1 MVFSCSRFAD
11 SGMLDLVVA
20 LAVIGFILVF
30 GIVSRW
36 LFPCPVCNDA
46 FESSPNEDEPV
57 SRGPEG
63 FWGIR
68 HNFNHPR
75 KPARGGDSGVG

>member
-46 FESSPNEDEPV
+46 FESSPNEAK
-57 SRGPEG
+57 PENMKTHRAQYVTVH
-63 FWGIR
+63 W
-68 HNFNHPR
+68 
-75 KPARGGDSGVG
+75 

>member
-20 LAVIGFILVF
+20 LAVVGFILVF

-36 LFPCPVCNDA
+36 LFPCPVCKNTSGETYAEISLPNDGT
-46 FESSPNEDEPV
+46 SGSDD
-57 SRGPEG
+57 
-63 FWGIR
+63 
-68 HNFNHPR
+68 PR
-75 KPARGGDSGVG
+75 APLPSGARNS